1 MEQLILILH
10 FLVAVALIGFI
21 LIQHGKGAD
30 IGAAF
35 GSGASQTVFGSK
47 GSGGFLMKLTLALGA
62 LFFITSIT
70 LTFLASRDAKQAQK
84 TTLLNDVEQIS
95 QYSKQAEQ
103 NPAVLVTKQQNNAK
117 KTAVTTKN
125 NKTAKK

>member
-1 MEQLILILH
+1 MEQLILIFH
-10 FLVAVALIGFI
+10 FLIAVALIGFI

-47 GSGGFLMKLTLALGA
+47 GSGGFLMKLTLTLGA
-62 LFFITSIT
+62 LFFITSIV

-84 TTLLNDVEQIS
+84 SSLLNDVTKIS

-103 NPAVLVTKQQNNAK
+103 KPVALISKSQKAK
-117 KTAVTTKN
+117 KQVTTG
-125 NKTAKK
+125 KKAH